1 MLIINAD
8 DWGRS
13 REETDA
19 ALRCFLERR
28 ITSATAMV
36 FMKDSK
42 RAAAVAID
50 NALPVGLH
58 LNLTQ
63 AFDELPRDERLRSSH
78 ERVRRHLAGRRAGTF
93 LFHPA
98 LRDDFRRVYDA
109 QHAEFVRLYG
119 HEPSHVDG
127 HHHKHLCI
135 NMLADGIIP
144 DGVKVRRSFHFWPGE
159 KSAANRLYRSAV
171 DAWLTRRHRSTDY
184 FFALSQC
191 LGADRMTRV
200 IELARE
206 HVVELMTHPVHT
218 REAEFLLSDEGN
230 TRLSRVAAGNY
241 AQV

>member
-19 ALRCFLERR
+19 ALRCFLQQR

-42 RAAAVAID
+42 RAAALAIEH
-50 NALPVGLH
+50 ALPIGLH

-63 AFDELPRDERLRSSH
+63 AFDEPPADDGLRSSH

-93 LFHPA
+93 LYNPA
-98 LRDDFRRVYDA
+98 LRSDFRRVYHA
-109 QHAEFVRLYG
+109 QHTEFVQLYG
-119 HEPSHVDG
+119 CEPSHVDG
-127 HHHKHLCI
+127 HHHKHLCM

-144 DGVKVRRSFHFWPGE
+144 EGVKVRRSFRFWPGE
-159 KSAANRLYRSAV
+159 KSVVNRLYRGTV
-171 DAWLTRRHRSTDY
+171 DAWLMRHYRSTDY

-191 LGADRMTRV
+191 LTSERMARV
-200 IELARE
+200 LELARE
-206 HVVELMTHPVHT
+206 RVVELMTHPANA
-218 REAEFLLSDEGN
+218 READFLLSDEGH
-230 TRLSRVAAGNY
+230 TRFSQVPAGTY
-241 AQV
+241 AQI